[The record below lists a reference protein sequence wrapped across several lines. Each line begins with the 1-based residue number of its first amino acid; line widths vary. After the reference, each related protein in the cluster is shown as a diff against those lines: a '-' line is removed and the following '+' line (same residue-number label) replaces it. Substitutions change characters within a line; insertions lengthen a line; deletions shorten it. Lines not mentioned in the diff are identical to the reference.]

1 VDFLLGELWD
11 TEDDPE
17 FAPELPVREALAADV
32 EVLPEEFWDT
42 EDDPEM
48 PPEELEVEADVVP
61 DVPAD
66 VLLESFVP
74 ILAPELPVREALAAD
89 VEVLPE
95 EFWDTEDNPEVPPEE
110 LEGEAEVV
118 PDVPAALLRPRDVWE
133 EARRRDESNL
143 IACNPSK

>member
-1 VDFLLGELWD
+1 LPVGVLTAAVPGALVAALAADVDFLLGELWD

-42 EDDPEM
+42 EDD
-48 PPEELEVEADVVP
+48 
-61 DVPAD
+61 
-66 VLLESFVP
+66 
-74 ILAPELPVREALAAD
+74 
-89 VEVLPE
+89 
-95 EFWDTEDNPEVPPEE
+95 PEVPPEE